1 MKNLHSIA
9 LAVALAAGSAHAQ
22 SANLV
27 ANGSFEAQSVVN
39 SAIGFDTFT
48 SAGQGLTGW
57 TVNLR
62 SVDLV
67 STLWAASHGRNSLD
81 LNGLGKGVIS
91 QVLHTVIGQTYSLSF
106 DLAGNGAAGAAIKGL
121 SVNLGPTGTYTFDT
135 TGKTYSNMGWTT
147 YTTQFAAVSTSTTLS
162 FASMTSGAG
171 GPALDN
177 ISVSAVP
184 EPETYAL
191 LLAGL
196 GLMGAVARRRKA
208 R

>member
-39 SAIGFDTFT
+39 TAIGFDTFT

-57 TVNLR
+57 TVGLR

-67 STLWAASHGRNSLD
+67 STLWNASNGQNSLD

-91 QVLHTVIGQTYSLSF
+91 QVLHTVIGQTYTLSF
-106 DLAGNGAAGAAIKGL
+106 DLAGNAAAGDVIKRL
-121 SVNLGPTGTYTFDT
+121 SVNVGPTGTYTFDT
-135 TGKTYSNMGWTT
+135 TGKSYSNMGWTT

-162 FASMTSGAG
+162 FASMTSGPA